1 MLTPSETTSYERNSN
16 TAAGLC
22 AGCARV
28 LDDDEIH
35 CCNECASDAYIET
48 GKKGVK
54 RDEADAPTL

>member
-1 MLTPSETTSYERNSN
+1 MLIHDETTSYERNSN

-28 LDDDEIH
+28 LDDDEVH

-48 GKKGVK
+48 GKKEIANG
-54 RDEADAPTL
+54 

>member
-22 AGCARV
+22 AGCAKV
-28 LDDDEIH
+28 LDDDEVH

-54 RDEADAPTL
+54 RDEADASTL